1 MIIWMF
7 PFLLEKSK
15 KEKGE
20 RYQKNSGISGE
31 NMRLQVFK
39 NQFGKKDVKY
49 KRTNICVV
57 IILIVVLVLS
67 CVYLKHSVSEKN
79 SKAAASGEEAVVKY
93 SCISKP
99 ESKKKIYVILKNYH
113 GDYWKTVIKAIK
125 KATKEIDASVYLG
138 GIDNET
144 DISGQIAL
152 MNEAMEQGADGILLA
167 PANSTEMA
175 DSCAKARKDNIPVVL
190 IDSAINS
197 IEFDACYMTDNMEAG
212 KMAAKAMLELLKKQ
226 RNSVVKPLE
235 VGILLST
242 DTSQAMVNRISGFLE
257 YWANYAPR
265 RWTVAKDI
273 FFNGGDVEKAQ
284 LDASELLQKNKK
296 LKGLFGCNN
305 TSTIGITNTILKK
318 KRTDIVMV
326 GFDLAEETKQF
337 IQNPDYQGVSLMQRQ
352 YQMAYEG
359 AKALDLLIK
368 GEKLEKKY
376 FDTGIVLITSE
387 YLTEKGTS

>member
-1 MIIWMF
+1 
-7 PFLLEKSK
+7 
-15 KEKGE
+15 
-20 RYQKNSGISGE
+20 
-31 NMRLQVFK
+31 
-39 NQFGKKDVKY
+39 
-49 KRTNICVV
+49 
-57 IILIVVLVLS
+57 
-67 CVYLKHSVSEKN
+67 
-79 SKAAASGEEAVVKY
+79 
-93 SCISKP
+93 
-99 ESKKKIYVILKNYH
+99 
-113 GDYWKTVIKAIK
+113 
-125 KATKEIDASVYLG
+125 
-138 GIDNET
+138 
-144 DISGQIAL
+144 

-265 RWTVAKDI
+265 CWTVTKDI

-284 LDASELLQKNKK
+284 LDASELLKKNKK

-376 FDTGIVLITSE
+376 FDTGILLITSE